1 MKIEFRLLIFAF
13 GFDADSHVDKCEE
26 QTVCPVLDEEK
37 FHTLASETLLE
48 VLVPIQEMHPT
59 FTKDSTLCPERR
71 SAELD
76 AALMQR

>member
-1 MKIEFRLLIFAF
+1 MKIRVRFLYIAF
-13 GFDADSHVDKCEE
+13 GADSQVDKCEE

-48 VLVPIQEMHPT
+48 VLVPIQAMHPT

-76 AALMQR
+76 GALMQR